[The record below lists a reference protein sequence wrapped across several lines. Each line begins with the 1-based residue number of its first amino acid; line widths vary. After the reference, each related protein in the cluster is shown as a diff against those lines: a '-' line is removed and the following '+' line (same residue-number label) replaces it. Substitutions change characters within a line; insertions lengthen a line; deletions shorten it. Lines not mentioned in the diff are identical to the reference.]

1 MERVEVL
8 FEDRGVEAYR
18 ETHRY
23 QRGVRDGVISHAHP
37 STLIQVTHPPV
48 ITIGRSG
55 AHTDILAGADR
66 LKQAGIECIDVER
79 GGKVTYHGPGQVVF
93 YPVFDLR
100 AFGRDINLFLR
111 SLERVVITALAQF
124 GITAVPGPEA
134 GIFAGGRKV
143 GSIGIAVRRWVS
155 WHGVSLNVRRDANFG
170 LIRPCGLS
178 ADQVTSIKE
187 LGADITVAAAG
198 RAMTEAFIRELGLSV
213 TAAAPDLVESPR

>member
-1 MERVEVL
+1 MEQVKVL

-23 QRGVRDGVISHAHP
+23 QRGVRDAVIIHSCP
-37 STLIQVTHPPV
+37 STLIQVTHHPV

-55 AHTDILAGADR
+55 TQADVLAGADR
-66 LKQAGIECIDVER
+66 LREAGIECIEVER
-79 GGKVTYHGPGQVVF
+79 GGRVTYHGPGQVVF

-100 AFGRDINLFLR
+100 LFGRDINLFLR
-111 SLERVVITALAQF
+111 GLERVVITALGQF

-178 ADQVTSIKE
+178 ADQVTSIEE

-198 RAMTEAFIRELGLSV
+198 RAMADAFVRELGL
-213 TAAAPDLVESPR
+213 AIAAPVPGMAECPE